1 MKAACYLRVS
11 TQEQI
16 IDNQKPALC
25 EYADRKG
32 YKIVAIYAE
41 KESAYKSGRQSEL
54 QRLMHDCSNGNKPFD
69 TLLVWSLDRLS
80 RQGIAHLLNL
90 IEVLK
95 MYGVKVVSLNES
107 WTDAEG
113 PIKELLFAVFAWAAQ
128 YESKI
133 KSERTLAGL
142 LRAKKEGKT
151 LGRPKG
157 AKDKAKRKR
166 MGYLLRYANK
176 GGL

>member
-1 MKAACYLRVS
+1 MSSFSRVGCV
-11 TQEQI
+11 E
-16 IDNQKPALC
+16 NCK
-25 EYADRKG
+25 
-32 YKIVAIYAE
+32 
-41 KESAYKSGRQSEL
+41 
-54 QRLMHDCSNGNKPFD
+54 
-69 TLLVWSLDRLS
+69 RLS